1 LKRERLEFE
10 QEMETEMNTILIVLA
25 ALCLVGY
32 LFKRR
37 SRIKTED

>member
-1 LKRERLEFE
+1 
-10 QEMETEMNTILIVLA
+10 MNTILIILA

-37 SRIKTED
+37 ARLKSED

>member
-1 LKRERLEFE
+1 ML
-10 QEMETEMNTILIVLA
+10 NTILIILA

-37 SRIKTED
+37 ARIKSED

>member
-1 LKRERLEFE
+1 
-10 QEMETEMNTILIVLA
+10 MNTILIILA

-37 SRIKTED
+37 SRIKSED

>member
-1 LKRERLEFE
+1 
-10 QEMETEMNTILIVLA
+10 MNTILIILA

-37 SRIKTED
+37 SRLKSED